1 MPKMYI
7 AGNRPDGVSD
17 VLSEDD
23 ITTIAPL
30 PSGIRV
36 RDFYINRTTPADLSD
51 NSGVSEGAVIH
62 EPPDGGAIFRTVH
75 FMPEGEMASVEDA
88 LRVHQNLNS
97 AHVPDPEKLAKA
109 KHPSM
114 HKTDTLNYFVVVFG
128 EMWMLTEGRDVLVKA
143 GDVIIQKGCEH
154 GWRND
159 SDKPCVLVA
168 VLIDALPAT

>member
-1 MPKMYI
+1 MSKMYI

-17 VLSEDD
+17 VLSEED
-23 ITTIAPL
+23 ISTIAPL
-30 PSGIRV
+30 ASGIRV
-36 RDFYINRTTPADLSD
+36 RDFYINRTTPADLSEG
-51 NSGVSEGAVIH
+51 SGVSARTVIH

-75 FMPEGEMASVEDA
+75 FMPEGEMRSIEQA
-88 LRVHQNLNS
+88 LRVHEELGS
-97 AHVPDPEKLAKA
+97 AHVPDAEKLARA

-114 HKTDTLNYFVVVFG
+114 HKTDTLNYFVVTSG

-168 VLIDALPAT
+168 VLIDALPAA